1 MRVKL
6 IAALAAAVTFA
17 AIAATPISSASAQQ
31 NVGGPGWS
39 SGVAGDNC
47 SDPAYRMDP
56 RCYGN

>member
-6 IAALAAAVTFA
+6 LAALAAMTFA
-17 AIAATPISSASAQQ
+17 VMAATPISSASAQQ

-39 SGVAGDNC
+39 SGVAGQNC
-47 SDPAYRMDP
+47 DDPAYRMDP